1 MKPIKLSIEGVF
13 SYRTRQEI
21 DFTKLSSE
29 GIFGIFGNTGSGK
42 SSIVEAIIFALYGK
56 IERVSGKQ
64 IDLINLQS
72 NKAVIDFEFEVSGK
86 AYRVVVN
93 LTRTSSGH
101 STKKLFYQKQEGQ
114 YRAMEEKISGEQLTG
129 LSYDNFCRVVIIPQG
144 KFQDFLTLTSGERT
158 KMLKEIFPSLKKYDL
173 SNTLKAMR
181 EETEGMQ
188 KEKMGQLNSYSEYT
202 IEALNERKEQYA
214 VVEQQYK
221 DLEIL
226 IKNLKEDLDSRK
238 TLFDAFKKQEELS
251 QNFNR
256 LKLNEENISALKDR
270 LDQYRKTNRVFG
282 SLLTKYDDLLLR
294 KKRTSDLFS
303 ELSLQVADLE
313 KKKQSLEEELA
324 ALQKENEQTPLQ
336 QQEADN
342 LKTLA
347 DLRELE
353 STMAILDTKMRDE
366 QKRLENGKAC
376 VAAEENKK
384 QNKEKEIADKESRL
398 LNAEEFRS
406 VRDWFAKN
414 QRLNE
419 DLARLRKENQDLCKK
434 KNDCLSPFGDISP
447 DNPEAELQQ
456 RLQDTEEQISKAEN
470 LLSDYNVKQ
479 ALCQYSK
486 ALSSN
491 EPCPLCGSLSH
502 PHPAELADVD
512 EHLKQIKSTIRD
524 LKARKE
530 TLEKA
535 VASLDF
541 YSKQIQSKQEQIN
554 SLQQDIETHKRQFVW
569 ANYLGKSS
577 LEITQMENED
587 IRLQNELKELR
598 SALAAIDRNI
608 RKYSEALKQIENS
621 VEQSRNALTKHQG
634 RKEELGKNLSEEFVL
649 QYAQVDVNQLNEQRQ
664 KLLAVLE
671 KRNAVLAERNA
682 VLSKQNAVLFQ
693 REGERNSCKQNLE
706 TIIGET
712 DKCESEIERQI
723 ACGGFQSLESV
734 RQILS
739 SSFDEDDAQTQIDNF
754 NRQMIEFS
762 SQLAALSEQT
772 SGKDRPA
779 EENIKSDEQT
789 LSQKEKEFKSC
800 IANKGGIEKEINLF
814 ETKLSQKT
822 ELEKEMK
829 KAEARLDA
837 LNKLS
842 QMFKG
847 DKFIQFISTVYL
859 EQLCA
864 KANERL
870 QIITNNK
877 FAIRYWEENFE
888 VIDNLNSGKTR
899 SLKTLSGGQI
909 FQASLCMALALVDTI
924 RLNSD
929 TREDFFF
936 LDEGFGTQDN
946 ESIELIFKS
955 LVSLRQENKIVGLIS
970 HSEILKEKISYN
982 IAVRL
987 DQNEG
992 SLIENNY

>member
-251 QNFNR
+251 QNLNR

-313 KKKQSLEEELA
+313 KKKQSLEEELV

-376 VAAEENKK
+376 VAAEESKK

-434 KNDCLSPFGDISP
+434 KTDCLAPFGDISP
-447 DNPEAELQQ
+447 DNSEAELQQ
-456 RLQDTEEQISKAEN
+456 RLQDTKEQISKAEN

-535 VASLDF
+535 VSSLDF

-587 IRLQNELKELR
+587 IKLQNELKELR

-649 QYAQVDVNQLNEQRQ
+649 QNAQVDVNQLNEQRQ

-693 REGERNSCKQNLE
+693 REGERNSCKQNLD

>member
-173 SNTLKAMR
+173 SNTLRAMR

-251 QNFNR
+251 QNLNR

-324 ALQKENEQTPLQ
+324 TLQKENEQTPLQ

-353 STMAILDTKMRDE
+353 STMAILDTKMKDE

-739 SSFDEDDAQTQIDNF
+739 SSFDEDDAQKQIDNF

>member
-93 LTRTSSGH
+93 LSRTSSGH

-144 KFQDFLTLTSGERT
+144 KFQDFLTLKSSERT

-173 SNTLKAMR
+173 SNTLRAMR

-256 LKLNEENISALKDR
+256 LKLNEENISALRDR

-376 VAAEENKK
+376 VVAEENKK

-456 RLQDTEEQISKAEN
+456 RLQDTEEQILKAEN

-682 VLSKQNAVLFQ
+682 VLSKQNADLFQ

-762 SQLAALSEQT
+762 SQLAALCEQT
-772 SGKDRPA
+772 SGKDQPA

>member
-173 SNTLKAMR
+173 SNTLRAMR

-313 KKKQSLEEELA
+313 KKKQSLEEELV

-398 LNAEEFRS
+398 LDAEEFRS

-434 KNDCLSPFGDISP
+434 KTDCLAPFGDISP

-456 RLQDTEEQISKAEN
+456 RLQDTEEQILKAEN

-535 VASLDF
+535 VSSLDF

-569 ANYLGKSS
+569 ANYLGKTV

-634 RKEELGKNLSEEFVL
+634 RKEEIGKNLSEEFVL

-671 KRNAVLAERNA
+671 KRNAVLAEQNA

>member
-29 GIFGIFGNTGSGK
+29 SIFGIFGNTGSGK

-144 KFQDFLTLTSGERT
+144 KFQDFLTLTSSERT

-434 KNDCLSPFGDISP
+434 KTDCLSPFGDISP

-739 SSFDEDDAQTQIDNF
+739 SSFDEDDAQKQIDNF

>member
-173 SNTLKAMR
+173 SNTLRAMR

-294 KKRTSDLFS
+294 KKRTSDLFT

-353 STMAILDTKMRDE
+353 STMAILDTKMKDE

-434 KNDCLSPFGDISP
+434 KTDCLSPFGDISP

-739 SSFDEDDAQTQIDNF
+739 SSFDEDDAQKQIDNF

>member
-173 SNTLKAMR
+173 SNTLRAMR

-313 KKKQSLEEELA
+313 KKKQSLEEELV

-434 KNDCLSPFGDISP
+434 KTDCLAPFGDISP

-569 ANYLGKSS
+569 ANYLGKTV

-634 RKEELGKNLSEEFVL
+634 RKEEIGKNLSEEFVL

-739 SSFDEDDAQTQIDNF
+739 SSFDEDDAQKQIDNF

-772 SGKDRPA
+772 SGKDQPA

>member
-173 SNTLKAMR
+173 SNTLRAMR

-294 KKRTSDLFS
+294 KKRTSDLLS

-353 STMAILDTKMRDE
+353 STMAILDKKMKDE

-419 DLARLRKENQDLCKK
+419 DLARLGKENQDLCKK
-434 KNDCLSPFGDISP
+434 KNDCLAPIGDISP

-535 VASLDF
+535 VSSLDF

-634 RKEELGKNLSEEFVL
+634 RKEEIGKNLSEEFVL

-814 ETKLSQKT
+814 ETKLVQKT

>member
-173 SNTLKAMR
+173 SNTLRAMR

-569 ANYLGKSS
+569 ANYLGKTV

-634 RKEELGKNLSEEFVL
+634 RREELGKNLSEEFVL

>member
-144 KFQDFLTLTSGERT
+144 KFHDFLTLTSGERT

-173 SNTLKAMR
+173 SNTLRAMR

-353 STMAILDTKMRDE
+353 STMAILDKKMRDE

-569 ANYLGKSS
+569 ADYLGKSS

-634 RKEELGKNLSEEFVL
+634 RKEEIGKNLSEEFVL

>member
-173 SNTLKAMR
+173 SNTLRAMR

-294 KKRTSDLFS
+294 KKRTSDLLS

-313 KKKQSLEEELA
+313 KKKQSLEEELV

-376 VAAEENKK
+376 VVAEENKK

-569 ANYLGKSS
+569 ANYLGKTV

-739 SSFDEDDAQTQIDNF
+739 SSFDEDDAQKQIDNF

>member
-173 SNTLKAMR
+173 SNTLRAMR

-353 STMAILDTKMRDE
+353 STMAILDTKMKDE

-419 DLARLRKENQDLCKK
+419 DLARLIKENQDLCKK
-434 KNDCLSPFGDISP
+434 KTDCLSPFGDISP

-569 ANYLGKSS
+569 ANYLGKTV

-682 VLSKQNAVLFQ
+682 VLAEQNAVLFQ

-754 NRQMIEFS
+754 NRQMIELS

>member
-173 SNTLKAMR
+173 SNTLRTMR

-434 KNDCLSPFGDISP
+434 KTDCLAPFGDISP

-569 ANYLGKSS
+569 ANYLGKTV

-664 KLLAVLE
+664 KLLAVLAE
-671 KRNAVLAERNA
+671 RNAVLAERNA
-682 VLSKQNAVLFQ
+682 VLAERNAVLFQ

-739 SSFDEDDAQTQIDNF
+739 SSFDEDDAQKQIDNF

-822 ELEKEMK
+822 VLEKEMK

>member
-173 SNTLKAMR
+173 SNTLRAMR

-353 STMAILDTKMRDE
+353 STMAILDTKMKDE

-587 IRLQNELKELR
+587 IKLQNELKELR

-693 REGERNSCKQNLE
+693 MEGERNSCKQNLE

>member
-173 SNTLKAMR
+173 SNTLRAMR

-294 KKRTSDLFS
+294 KKRTSDLLS

-353 STMAILDTKMRDE
+353 STMAILDKKMKDE

-434 KNDCLSPFGDISP
+434 KTDCLAPFGDISP

-587 IRLQNELKELR
+587 IKLQNELKELR

-634 RKEELGKNLSEEFVL
+634 RREELGKNLSEEFVL

>member
-173 SNTLKAMR
+173 SNTLRAMR

-434 KNDCLSPFGDISP
+434 KTDCLAPFGDISP

-569 ANYLGKSS
+569 ANYLGKTV
-577 LEITQMENED
+577 LEMTQMENED

-822 ELEKEMK
+822 VLEKEMK

>member
-173 SNTLKAMR
+173 SNTLRAMR

-491 EPCPLCGSLSH
+491 GPCPLCGSLSH

>member
-173 SNTLKAMR
+173 SNTLRAMR

-434 KNDCLSPFGDISP
+434 KNDCLAPFDDISP

-772 SGKDRPA
+772 SGKDQPA

>member
-577 LEITQMENED
+577 LEINQMENED

-739 SSFDEDDAQTQIDNF
+739 SSFDEDDAQKQIDNF

-772 SGKDRPA
+772 SGKDQPA

>member
-173 SNTLKAMR
+173 SNTLRAMR

-376 VAAEENKK
+376 VAAEESKK

-512 EHLKQIKSTIRD
+512 EHLKQIKSAIRD
-524 LKARKE
+524 LKSRKE

-739 SSFDEDDAQTQIDNF
+739 SSFDEDDAQKQIDNF

>member
-173 SNTLKAMR
+173 SNTLRAMR

-256 LKLNEENISALKDR
+256 LKLNEENISSLKDR

-294 KKRTSDLFS
+294 KKRTSDLLS

-313 KKKQSLEEELA
+313 NKKQSLEEELA

-347 DLRELE
+347 ALRELE
-353 STMAILDTKMRDE
+353 SKMATLDKEME
-366 QKRLENGKAC
+366 KQQKRLENGKAC
-376 VAAEENKK
+376 VAEEEKKK
-384 QNKEKEIADKESRL
+384 QIKEKEIADKESRL
-398 LNAEEFRS
+398 LDAEEFRQ
-406 VRDWFAKN
+406 VRDWFAKS
-414 QRLNE
+414 QSLNE
-419 DLARLRKENQDLCKK
+419 TLARLEKEKQALVEKTAE
-434 KNDCLSPFGDISP
+434 CLVPFADINP
-447 DNPEAELQQ
+447 DKPEAELRQ
-456 RLQDTEEQISKAEN
+456 RQKDIEEQISRAEN
-470 LLSDYNVKQ
+470 LLSEYNVKQ

-486 ALSSN
+486 ALASN

-512 EHLKQIKSTIRD
+512 EHLRQIKSTIKD
-524 LKARKE
+524 LKAQKDIMA
-530 TLEKA
+530 KA
-535 VASLDF
+535 IASLAS
-541 YSKQIQSKQEQIN
+541 YSEQIKSKQEQIN
-554 SLQQDIETHKRQFVW
+554 SLQQEIETHKRQFVW
-569 ANYLGKSS
+569 TNYLGKTCS
-577 LEITQMENED
+577 EITQMENED
-587 IRLQNELKELR
+587 IKLQGELKELR
-598 SALAAIDRNI
+598 NALAATGENI
-608 RKYSEALKQIENS
+608 RKYSEALKQIEAS
-621 VEQSRNALTKHQG
+621 VEQSRNTLATHCG

>member
-238 TLFDAFKKQEELS
+238 ILFDAFKKQEELS

-294 KKRTSDLFS
+294 KKRTSDLLS

-353 STMAILDTKMRDE
+353 STMAILDTKMKDE

-535 VASLDF
+535 VSSLDF

>member
-173 SNTLKAMR
+173 SNTLRAMR

-419 DLARLRKENQDLCKK
+419 ELARLRKENQDLCKK

-456 RLQDTEEQISKAEN
+456 RLQDIKEQISKAEN

-554 SLQQDIETHKRQFVW
+554 SLQQDIETHKRQFIW

-577 LEITQMENED
+577 LEITQMENDD

>member
-434 KNDCLSPFGDISP
+434 KNDCLAPLGDISP

-587 IRLQNELKELR
+587 IKLQNELKELR

>member
-353 STMAILDTKMRDE
+353 STMAILDTKMKDE

-434 KNDCLSPFGDISP
+434 KNDCLSPFADVSP

>member
-173 SNTLKAMR
+173 SNTLRAMR

-256 LKLNEENISALKDR
+256 LKLNEENIFALKDR

-353 STMAILDTKMRDE
+353 STMAILDTKMKDE

-419 DLARLRKENQDLCKK
+419 DLDRLRKENQDLCKK
-434 KNDCLSPFGDISP
+434 KTDCLAPFGDISP

-822 ELEKEMK
+822 VLEKEMK

>member
-173 SNTLKAMR
+173 SNTLRTMR

-434 KNDCLSPFGDISP
+434 KTDCLSPFGDISS

-486 ALSSN
+486 ALASN

-569 ANYLGKSS
+569 ANYLGKTV

>member
-173 SNTLKAMR
+173 SNTLRAMR

-294 KKRTSDLFS
+294 KKRTSDLLS

-353 STMAILDTKMRDE
+353 STMAILDTKMKDE

>member
-173 SNTLKAMR
+173 SNTLRAMR

-353 STMAILDTKMRDE
+353 STMAILDTKMKDE

-434 KNDCLSPFGDISP
+434 KTDCLAPFGDISP

-822 ELEKEMK
+822 VLEKEMK

>member
-1 MKPIKLSIEGVF
+1 
-13 SYRTRQEI
+13 
-21 DFTKLSSE
+21 
-29 GIFGIFGNTGSGK
+29 
-42 SSIVEAIIFALYGK
+42 
-56 IERVSGKQ
+56 
-64 IDLINLQS
+64 
-72 NKAVIDFEFEVSGK
+72 
-86 AYRVVVN
+86 
-93 LTRTSSGH
+93 
-101 STKKLFYQKQEGQ
+101 
-114 YRAMEEKISGEQLTG
+114 MEEKISGEQLTG

-173 SNTLKAMR
+173 SNTLRAMR

-324 ALQKENEQTPLQ
+324 VLQKENEQTPLQ

-342 LKTLA
+342 LKSLA

-353 STMAILDTKMRDE
+353 STMAILDTKMKDE

-434 KNDCLSPFGDISP
+434 KTDCLSPFGDISP

-524 LKARKE
+524 LKAQKE

-739 SSFDEDDAQTQIDNF
+739 SSFDEDDAQKQIDNF

-822 ELEKEMK
+822 VLEKEMK
-829 KAEARLDA
+829 TAEARLDA

>member
-173 SNTLKAMR
+173 SNTLRAMR

-353 STMAILDTKMRDE
+353 STMAILDKKMKDE

-434 KNDCLSPFGDISP
+434 KNDCLSPFGDITP

-772 SGKDRPA
+772 SGKDQPA

>member
-256 LKLNEENISALKDR
+256 LKLNEENIFALKDR

-535 VASLDF
+535 VSSLDF

-693 REGERNSCKQNLE
+693 REGERNSCK
-706 TIIGET
+706 
-712 DKCESEIERQI
+712 
-723 ACGGFQSLESV
+723 
-734 RQILS
+734 
-739 SSFDEDDAQTQIDNF
+739 
-754 NRQMIEFS
+754 
-762 SQLAALSEQT
+762 
-772 SGKDRPA
+772 
-779 EENIKSDEQT
+779 
-789 LSQKEKEFKSC
+789 
-800 IANKGGIEKEINLF
+800 
-814 ETKLSQKT
+814 
-822 ELEKEMK
+822 
-829 KAEARLDA
+829 
-837 LNKLS
+837 
-842 QMFKG
+842 
-847 DKFIQFISTVYL
+847 
-859 EQLCA
+859 
-864 KANERL
+864 
-870 QIITNNK
+870 
-877 FAIRYWEENFE
+877 
-888 VIDNLNSGKTR
+888 
-899 SLKTLSGGQI
+899 
-909 FQASLCMALALVDTI
+909 
-924 RLNSD
+924 
-929 TREDFFF
+929 
-936 LDEGFGTQDN
+936 
-946 ESIELIFKS
+946 
-955 LVSLRQENKIVGLIS
+955 
-970 HSEILKEKISYN
+970 
-982 IAVRL
+982 
-987 DQNEG
+987 
-992 SLIENNY
+992 

>member
-173 SNTLKAMR
+173 SNTLRAMR

-353 STMAILDTKMRDE
+353 STMAILDKKMKDE

-434 KNDCLSPFGDISP
+434 KNDCLAPFSDISP

-634 RKEELGKNLSEEFVL
+634 RKEEIGKNLSEEFVL

>member
-173 SNTLKAMR
+173 SNTLRAMR

-376 VAAEENKK
+376 VAAEESKK

-512 EHLKQIKSTIRD
+512 EHLKQIKSAIRD
-524 LKARKE
+524 LKSRKE

-789 LSQKEKEFKSC
+789 LSQKEKEFKLC

-842 QMFKG
+842 SMFKG

>member
-173 SNTLKAMR
+173 SNTLRAMR

-256 LKLNEENISALKDR
+256 LKLNEENIFALKDR

-434 KNDCLSPFGDISP
+434 KTDCLSPFGDISP

-456 RLQDTEEQISKAEN
+456 RLQDIEEQISKAEN

-535 VASLDF
+535 VSSLDF

-739 SSFDEDDAQTQIDNF
+739 SSFDEDDAQKQIDNF

>member
-173 SNTLKAMR
+173 SNTLRAMR

-569 ANYLGKSS
+569 ANYLGKTV

-682 VLSKQNAVLFQ
+682 VLSKQNAVLFK

-822 ELEKEMK
+822 KLEKEMK

>member
-173 SNTLKAMR
+173 SNTLRTMR

-434 KNDCLSPFGDISP
+434 KTDCLSPFGDISS

-569 ANYLGKSS
+569 ANYLGKTV

-634 RKEELGKNLSEEFVL
+634 RKEEIGKNLSEEFVL

-739 SSFDEDDAQTQIDNF
+739 SSFDEDDAQKQIDNF

-762 SQLAALSEQT
+762 SQLDALSEQT
-772 SGKDRPA
+772 SGKDQPA

-982 IAVRL
+982 IAIRL

>member
-173 SNTLKAMR
+173 SNTLRAMR

-294 KKRTSDLFS
+294 KKRTSDLLS

-353 STMAILDTKMRDE
+353 STMAILDTKMKDE

-434 KNDCLSPFGDISP
+434 KKRLSFSFWRYKSRQSRSRASTKVARYRRANIEGRKLAFGLQCQAGIVPILQSPF
-447 DNPEAELQQ
+447 
-456 RLQDTEEQISKAEN
+456 
-470 LLSDYNVKQ
+470 
-479 ALCQYSK
+479 
-486 ALSSN
+486 
-491 EPCPLCGSLSH
+491 
-502 PHPAELADVD
+502 
-512 EHLKQIKSTIRD
+512 LKR
-524 LKARKE
+524 
-530 TLEKA
+530 
-535 VASLDF
+535 
-541 YSKQIQSKQEQIN
+541 
-554 SLQQDIETHKRQFVW
+554 
-569 ANYLGKSS
+569 
-577 LEITQMENED
+577 
-587 IRLQNELKELR
+587 
-598 SALAAIDRNI
+598 
-608 RKYSEALKQIENS
+608 
-621 VEQSRNALTKHQG
+621 
-634 RKEELGKNLSEEFVL
+634 
-649 QYAQVDVNQLNEQRQ
+649 
-664 KLLAVLE
+664 
-671 KRNAVLAERNA
+671 
-682 VLSKQNAVLFQ
+682 
-693 REGERNSCKQNLE
+693 
-706 TIIGET
+706 
-712 DKCESEIERQI
+712 
-723 ACGGFQSLESV
+723 
-734 RQILS
+734 
-739 SSFDEDDAQTQIDNF
+739 
-754 NRQMIEFS
+754 
-762 SQLAALSEQT
+762 
-772 SGKDRPA
+772 
-779 EENIKSDEQT
+779 T
-789 LSQKEKEFKSC
+789 LSVVWQP
-800 IANKGGIEKEINLF
+800 
-814 ETKLSQKT
+814 
-822 ELEKEMK
+822 
-829 KAEARLDA
+829 
-837 LNKLS
+837 
-842 QMFKG
+842 
-847 DKFIQFISTVYL
+847 
-859 EQLCA
+859 
-864 KANERL
+864 
-870 QIITNNK
+870 
-877 FAIRYWEENFE
+877 FAPTPCR
-888 VIDNLNSGKTR
+888 
-899 SLKTLSGGQI
+899 
-909 FQASLCMALALVDTI
+909 
-924 RLNSD
+924 
-929 TREDFFF
+929 
-936 LDEGFGTQDN
+936 
-946 ESIELIFKS
+946 
-955 LVSLRQENKIVGLIS
+955 VG
-970 HSEILKEKISYN
+970 
-982 IAVRL
+982 RC
-987 DQNEG
+987 
-992 SLIENNY
+992 

>member
-353 STMAILDTKMRDE
+353 STMAILDTKMKDE

-419 DLARLRKENQDLCKK
+419 DLARLIKENQDLCKK

-456 RLQDTEEQISKAEN
+456 RLQDTEEQILKAEN

-706 TIIGET
+706 TIIGEI

-739 SSFDEDDAQTQIDNF
+739 SSFDEDDAQKQIDNF

>member
-86 AYRVVVN
+86 EYRVVVN

-173 SNTLKAMR
+173 SNTLRAMR

-226 IKNLKEDLDSRK
+226 IKNLKKDLDSRK

-353 STMAILDTKMRDE
+353 STMAILDTKMKDE

-398 LNAEEFRS
+398 LDAEEFRS

-434 KNDCLSPFGDISP
+434 KTDCLAPFGDISP

-671 KRNAVLAERNA
+671 KRNAVLVERNA

-789 LSQKEKEFKSC
+789 LYQKEKEFKSC

-822 ELEKEMK
+822 KLEKEMK